1 MVQIHPCQYVPPG
14 CILICSSVVERFYN
28 NRLFSTFYIYKA
40 AYIAAFIF
48 WEVLKTA
55 KFNGTNTMKT
65 ENKSGHVA
73 YKMDDKE
80 KLVSMVLTTMFGE
93 QKYYG
98 DNTSELVQLAEKS
111 DKEFLCKL
119 AVYARKE
126 AHLRSVSHA
135 LTAIIARYGSRYIKQ
150 TVNGVVERADD
161 ITEILS
167 CYMNMYGKP
176 IPNGLKRALAGAMN
190 KFDEYQF
197 AKYNGSKKTV
207 KFRDVLRICHPKGK
221 NKKQEEL
228 FGKIIND
235 TLETP
240 YTWEVELSTK
250 GNTKETWK
258 ALIDG
263 GKVGYMALLRNLR
276 NILNAEPDN
285 IDKVYDRLA
294 NKEAVLKSKQ
304 LPFRFLS
311 AYKMVQDTASSKCF
325 DVLEQAAE
333 YSIENIE
340 KIKGKTLIA
349 IDVSGSMQNLISEKS
364 TIRCQEIATMIG
376 AMSNKICED
385 AEVVC
390 FSDGLWKNPISSRN
404 GIINSALSMAANGG
418 GTNLKLP
425 LEYALESKKKFDRMI
440 MVSDNEINADYSWR
454 DSGFEK
460 TCQPLVDRYRKEVNK
475 DFWVHAIDIMGYG
488 TQQFIGAKTNII
500 AGWNERV
507 LEFINLVESG
517 GENLVKKIESYEV

>member
-1 MVQIHPCQYVPPG
+1 M
-14 CILICSSVVERFYN
+14 
-28 NRLFSTFYIYKA
+28 
-40 AYIAAFIF
+40 
-48 WEVLKTA
+48 A

-65 ENKSGHVA
+65 TNKSGHVA
-73 YKMDDKE
+73 YKMADKE

-93 QKYYG
+93 PKYYG
-98 DNTSELVQLAEKS
+98 DNTSDLVELAEKA
-111 DKEFLCKL
+111 DKEFVSKL

-135 LTAIIARYGSRYIKQ
+135 LTAIIARHGSQYIRQ
-150 TVNGVVERADD
+150 TVNGVIERADD

-197 AKYNGSKKTV
+197 AKYNGGNKSV

-221 NKKQEEL
+221 NKQQEEL
-228 FGKIIND
+228 FGKIICD

-250 GNTKETWK
+250 GNTKEVWEE
-258 ALIDG
+258 LIDS

-276 NILNAEPDN
+276 NILNAGPDN
-285 IDKVYDRLA
+285 INKVYEKLS
-294 NKEAVLKSKQ
+294 NKNAVLKSKQ

-311 AYKMVQDTASSKCF
+311 AYKMVMGIASSRAL
-325 DVLEQAAE
+325 DALEQAAE
-333 YSIENIE
+333 YSLENIE
-340 KIKGKTLIA
+340 TIKGKTLIA
-349 IDVSGSMQNLISEKS
+349 IDKSGSMDSGVSAKS
-364 TIRCQEIATMIG
+364 NITCEDIASLLGVM
-376 AMSNKICED
+376 ANKICED

-390 FSDGLWKNPISSRN
+390 FDTRLYHNNLPSRN
-404 GIINSALSMAANGG
+404 GIISNALSCISNGG
-418 GTNLKLP
+418 GTDLTLP
-425 LEYALESKKKFDRMI
+425 LQYILKTHKKFDRMI
-440 MVSDNEINADYSWR
+440 MLSDNEIN
-454 DSGFEK
+454 SGWHGGFSR
-460 TCQPLVDRYRKEVNK
+460 TCQPFVDRYRKKVNK
-475 DFWVHAIDIMGYG
+475 DFWVHAIDIAGYG
-488 TQQFIGAKTNII
+488 TQQFIGEKTNIL

-517 GENLVKKIESYEV
+517 GDNLVKMIENYKV

>member
-1 MVQIHPCQYVPPG
+1 M
-14 CILICSSVVERFYN
+14 
-28 NRLFSTFYIYKA
+28 
-40 AYIAAFIF
+40 
-48 WEVLKTA
+48 A

-65 ENKSGHVA
+65 TNKSGHAA
-73 YKMDDKE
+73 YKMADKE

-93 QKYYG
+93 PKYYG
-98 DNTSELVQLAEKS
+98 DNTSELVELAENLN
-111 DKEFLCKL
+111 DKEFVSKL

-135 LTAIIARYGSRYIKQ
+135 LTAIVARYGRQYIKQ

-197 AKYNGSKKTV
+197 AKYNGGNKSV

-221 NKKQEEL
+221 NKLQEEL

-250 GNTKETWK
+250 GNTKETWT
-258 ALIDG
+258 ALIDS

-276 NILNAEPDN
+276 NILNASPDN
-285 IDKVYDRLA
+285 INKVYEKLS

-311 AYKMVQDTASSKCF
+311 AYRMVQGIGSSKTL
-325 DVLEQAAE
+325 DTLEQAAE
-333 YSIENIE
+333 YSLENVQ

-349 IDVSGSMQNLISEKS
+349 IDKSGSMDSHVSNKSDICCSDIANLLGVM
-364 TIRCQEIATMIG
+364 A
-376 AMSNKICED
+376 NKICED
-385 AEVVC
+385 AEVVW
-390 FSDGLWKNPISSRN
+390 FDTRLTKNSISTRN
-404 GIINSALSMAANGG
+404 GIISSALSCNSIGG
-418 GTNLKLP
+418 GTDLTLP
-425 LEYALESKKKFDRMI
+425 LQYILNTHKKFDRMI
-440 MVSDNEINADYSWR
+440 ILSDNEINCGWR
-454 DSGFEK
+454 GSFK
-460 TCQPLVDRYRKEVNK
+460 TTCQPFVDRYRKEVNK
-475 DFWVHAIDIMGYG
+475 DFWVHAIDIAGYG
-488 TQQFIGAKTNII
+488 TQQFIGEKTNIL

-517 GENLVKKIESYEV
+517 GNNLVKMIENYEV